1 MPSLRQRATGDRAT
15 GDRATGDRA
24 TGHRFAG
31 YELQEFLGDGDQ
43 GAIYR
48 ARDARLGRQVALR
61 VIAPQLTRDP
71 VTRERLNREATA
83 LASVDHPNVAPIYDA
98 GEVDGQ
104 LYVVTRWVDG
114 LNLKELIA
122 RDGRLPPR
130 RAVRIVSQVAGALQ
144 AAHNLGIVH
153 RSVKPSS
160 VLVTAEDHAY
170 LTDFGLARHS
180 GDPTG
185 LTVEKHLLG
194 DFDYVAPEYIQGN
207 RVDERVDIY
216 GLGCILY
223 EALTGEVPYPRAGP
237 AAKMY
242 AHASAAPPSARER
255 VPEVSEALD
264 EVVRRAMA
272 KRPEDRQSS
281 VGEFAVEAAGAIDAS
296 APPWARRGPHPAPAG
311 SKLPQI
317 PGRDLPRDPDRGLED
332 RGLDDGAVRSGAGAA
347 RERDGGAAPA
357 GAAAGVDGAA
367 AGVDGAAAG
376 VDGAAAG
383 VDGAAAGVDG
393 AVSHDGFY
401 EPVYYLRPRRSL
413 RRGLLW
419 GLAALVFLAAPIA
432 LLIAL
437 LS

>member
-1 MPSLRQRATGDRAT
+1 MPALRHRPRRQRPHATGQL
-15 GDRATGDRA
+15 
-24 TGHRFAG
+24 FAG
-31 YELQEFLGDGDQ
+31 YELQESLGEGGQ

-61 VIAPQLTRDP
+61 IVAPELTRDA

-114 LNLKELIA
+114 FNLKELIA

-130 RAVRIVSQVAGALQ
+130 RAVRIVNQVAGALQ
-144 AAHNLGIVH
+144 AAHDLGIVH

-170 LTDFGLARHS
+170 LTDFGLARRA

-185 LTVEKHLLG
+185 LTVEQHLLG
-194 DFDYVAPEYIQGN
+194 DFDYVAPEYIEGS

-216 GLGCILY
+216 GLGCVLY

-242 AHASAAPPSARER
+242 AHVSAAPPSARELA
-255 VPEVSEALD
+255 PEVSEALD
-264 EVVRRAMA
+264 QVVRRAMA

-281 VGEFAVEAAGAIDAS
+281 VGEFAVEAAGAIEAS
-296 APPWARRGPHPAPAG
+296 APPWARRT
-311 SKLPQI
+311 PQTAAQA
-317 PGRDLPRDPDRGLED
+317 RELR
-332 RGLDDGAVRSGAGAA
+332 DGAPQARDGAPQARDGAA
-347 RERDGGAAPA
+347 RAGDDAPQARDGAAPA
-357 GAAAGVDGAA
+357 DGAA
-367 AGVDGAAAG
+367 V
-376 VDGAAAG
+376 
-383 VDGAAAGVDG
+383 
-393 AVSHDGFY
+393 HDGFY
-401 EPVYYLRPRRSL
+401 EPVYYLRPRRSFP
-413 RRGLLW
+413 RALLW

>member
-1 MPSLRQRATGDRAT
+1 MISLRQSSPGSGATDR
-15 GDRATGDRA
+15 
-24 TGHRFAG
+24 RFAG
-31 YELQEFLGDGDQ
+31 YELQEFLGEGDQ

-61 VIAPQLTRDP
+61 VVAPQLTRDP
-71 VTRERLNREATA
+71 VTRERLNRETSA

-104 LYVVTRWVDG
+104 LYVVTRWVEG

-144 AAHNLGIVH
+144 AAHELGIVH

-180 GDPTG
+180 NDPTG
-185 LTVEKHLLG
+185 LTVEKQLLG
-194 DFDYVAPEYIQGN
+194 DFDYVAPEYIQGS

-216 GLGCILY
+216 GLGAVLY

-242 AHASAAPPSARER
+242 AHASAPAPSARER
-255 VPEVSEALD
+255 VPEVPEALD
-264 EVVRRAMA
+264 ELVRRAMA
-272 KRPEDRQSS
+272 KRPEDRPSS

-296 APPWARRGPHPAPAG
+296 APPWARRGPRRAPAASG
-311 SKLPQI
+311 LPQI
-317 PGRDLPRDPDRGLED
+317 PGRGLPPDPDRGLED
-332 RGLDDGAVRSGAGAA
+332 RERGWEDRERGWEDRERGLKERGLDGGAARSGLGPA
-347 RERDGGAAPA
+347 RERDGGAL
-357 GAAAGVDGAA
+357 GVDGAS
-367 AGVDGAAAG
+367 GS
-376 VDGAAAG
+376 
-383 VDGAAAGVDG
+383 DG

-413 RRGLLW
+413 TRGLLW